1 MDYMT
6 LATVVEDLE
15 TLRCAAD
22 IEKLMIKY
30 ERKMDYIESQMVSE
44 YESELTFEMDDGA

>member
-6 LATVVEDLE
+6 LATVLEDLE

-30 ERKMDYIESQMVSE
+30 EHKMEYIEQEMVSE
-44 YESELTFEMDDGA
+44 MHFEMDDGA

>member
-6 LATVVEDLE
+6 LATVLEDLE

-30 ERKMDYIESQMVSE
+30 ERKMDYIESQMAQE
-44 YESELTFEMDDGA
+44 YDAKMDFEMDDGA

>member
-6 LATVVEDLE
+6 LATVLEDLD

-30 ERKMDYIESQMVSE
+30 ERKMDYIEQQVVDE
-44 YESELTFEMDDGA
+44 YESDLTFEMDDGS

>member
-6 LATVVEDLE
+6 LATVLEDLE
-15 TLRCAAD
+15 TLHCVAD

-30 ERKMDYIESQMVSE
+30 ERKMEYIETQMVSQMD
-44 YESELTFEMDDGA
+44 FEMDDGA

>member
-6 LATVVEDLE
+6 LATVLEDLD

-30 ERKMDYIESQMVSE
+30 ERKMDYIETQIARE

>member
-6 LATVVEDLE
+6 LATVIEDLDA
-15 TLRCAAD
+15 TRNAAD

-30 ERKMDYIESQMVSE
+30 ERTLETIEQQMTE
-44 YESELTFEMDDGA
+44 QYDLEMDDGA

>member
-6 LATVVEDLE
+6 LATVLEDLE
-15 TLRCAAD
+15 TLHCVAD

-30 ERKMDYIESQMVSE
+30 ERKMDYIESQMAQE
-44 YESELTFEMDDGA
+44 YDAKMDFEMDDGA